1 MLDNQQVGDG
11 NILQVQ
17 PRIRPLFLLTT
28 CSPATAE
35 PAGAASGVAYLMT
48 LVLSSKSVDPKTL
61 APEGTVLNA
70 KKVSAYLRAVRMPQP
85 VLCGRMVQVVR
96 ALVLLHAACRN
107 PVIHWQSDQSTTM
120 PVPICVTGPWQADDV
135 RAAVRVPFTRIVPT
149 ALAVIDT
156 TNDSSSGAGC
166 AMRTNTKMHA
176 LIATL
181 TPGMLRLIMYSTRN
195 RTALAIW
202 HQRVRRRPAVCR
214 WAQNEDGLPKL
225 PITSVLA
232 VLGVGTVIVEVPKW
246 PAVNDPTSSCYGT
259 PILCFE
265 CCCTIAMHP
274 VAAY

>member
-1 MLDNQQVGDG
+1 M
-11 NILQVQ
+11 
-17 PRIRPLFLLTT
+17 
-28 CSPATAE
+28 AE

-85 VLCGRMVQVVR
+85 VLCGRIVQVVR
-96 ALVLLHAACRN
+96 ALVLLHAARRN
-107 PVIHWQSDQSTTM
+107 PVLHWQSDKSTTM
-120 PVPICVTGPWQADDV
+120 PVPTCVTGRWQADDV

-166 AMRTNTKMHA
+166 AIQTKWKQANASTQA
-176 LIATL
+176 LA
-181 TPGMLRLIMYSTRN
+181 PDMLPLIMCSTCN
-195 RTALAIW
+195 TTAAAKW
-202 HQRVRRRPAVCR
+202 HQRVRPRSMPVLFR

-232 VLGVGTVIVEVPKW
+232 VLGVGTVIVEVPSW
-246 PAVNDPTSSCYGT
+246 PAVIMSISSCYGT

-274 VAAY
+274 VTAY